1 MVAAERLD
9 RLEGRSLPN
18 ITPVQGALI
27 ILVTGAIFSFG
38 GLAFRLTDDISAWQ
52 YLIFRGIGAMAVAAV
67 VLAYRFRGRFNDLAT
82 SVEVSH
88 VVAGVL
94 LGTISAI
101 FIIALE
107 FTTVAFILFLQALA
121 PITAAY
127 FSWILLRE
135 RVSSAA
141 IIATVV
147 SIVGVGIMVSGT
159 VTDDVRPASLLALAI
174 PIIFGL
180 YATLIRRA
188 TTIDPLV
195 PIAIGGLLLA
205 VVGLLAV
212 AAFEDFDVSL
222 NDAAIGIFA
231 GSALLAIPLSIFNLA
246 QRVVPASES
255 ALLLMSEVVL
265 APLWVWIFV
274 DETPPSTTLI
284 GGAIIFVAVVS
295 LIVWRRNQA
304 RRAT

>member
-1 MVAAERLD
+1 MVASE

-18 ITPVQGALI
+18 ITPLQGALI
-27 ILVTGAIFSFG
+27 ILFTGAVFSFG
-38 GLAFRLTDDISAWQ
+38 GLAFRLTNDISSWQ
-52 YLIFRGIGAMAVAAV
+52 YLIFRGIGAFAVAAV
-67 VLAYRFRGRFNDLAT
+67 VLAYRYRGRVDALV
-82 SVEVSH
+82 SSIDVSH

-94 LGTISAI
+94 FGAISAV
-101 FIIALE
+101 FIVALE
-107 FTTVAFILFLQALA
+107 VTTVAFILFLQTLA

-135 RVSSAA
+135 RVSRAA
-141 IIATVV
+141 LIATAV
-147 SIVGVGIMVSGT
+147 SIIGVGVMVSGT
-159 VTDDVRPASLLALAI
+159 VTDDVRPASLIAIAI

-188 TTIDPLV
+188 ATIDALV
-195 PIAIGGLLLA
+195 PIAIGG
-205 VVGLLAV
+205 VVLIGCGLVAV
-212 AAFEDFDVSL
+212 ALFDNFDVSL
-222 NDAAIGIFA
+222 SDAAIGVFA
-231 GSALLAIPLSIFNLA
+231 GSALLAIPLSVFNLA

-274 DETPPSTTLI
+274 DETPEPTTLV

-295 LIVWRRNQA
+295 LILWRRAQM
-304 RRAT
+304 RRSG